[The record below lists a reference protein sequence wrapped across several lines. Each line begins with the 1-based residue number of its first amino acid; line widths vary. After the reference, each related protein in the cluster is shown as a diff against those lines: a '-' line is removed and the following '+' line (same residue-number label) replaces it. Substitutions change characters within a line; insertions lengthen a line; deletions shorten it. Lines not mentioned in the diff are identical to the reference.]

1 MNNQDEMVFR
11 DTTVITLDQIGR
23 EYLCPERLRLQ
34 LANARGY
41 KSPIDI
47 GSIAYT
53 KRGAARSR
61 GYTDSGTI
69 PVVESSLVESRRT
82 LVMSLLDTLIGLRD
96 NTIVTSFRI
105 IQVVV
110 DWLNRNGYEEIFT
123 DASRAAGAYAD
134 YTSCLNDSVRA
145 GRFAPLHAAKC
156 QNYLRL
162 IIGLQFP
169 DIVEYI
175 VRSATTIA
183 GQKNAIKPPRE
194 SDVQMF
200 RDVNIAIARSY
211 SKFILEG
218 LPFPCVVQIR
228 DYEVVK
234 FPSNHGLS
242 SPFRSGLDC
251 YNAVEKRIA
260 TVDEYLSIYARKN
273 QKIRQCEAERSI
285 VDAHANLEL
294 ANSDRRHYV
303 RLQMAALAMKAY
315 IALFMLITG
324 ASPTEL
330 EQFSYDDALEI
341 EKSVLK
347 KELSAVKFRARGKK
361 TGYVLGRKEGLSLL
375 KEYIK
380 LREWILN
387 GRYFDKLFFKV
398 VIRKSVAP
406 LLVISDLD
414 AGAALTRLHS
424 SISGV
429 FIDAK
434 YPKITS
440 GKARKHKSATQH
452 AAGVPLDI
460 VAKALNHTNAVN
472 VSSYAE
478 ATIEQQESEFGNYW
492 DSVRKA
498 SQMVRDRHEIAP
510 EKADSTAIGYCDA
523 FNSPTPVSDS
533 GSVMIEPNCRNQY
546 GCLYC
551 THYLCHSDEEDMHK
565 LLSLQYV
572 INAVRDTARD
582 SSHAEALYKDL
593 SIRIEFI
600 LEAMA
605 NRSES
610 IAQMLIRMKQKVFEL
625 GVLTPFW
632 ESRLQ
637 RYEHMGVVF

>member
-1 MNNQDEMVFR
+1 MNNQEGMVFR
-11 DTTVITLDQIGR
+11 DTTVITIDQIGR
-23 EYLCPERLRLQ
+23 EYLCPERLRLK
-34 LANARGY
+34 LVNARGY

-53 KRGAARSR
+53 KRGVARSR
-61 GYTDSGTI
+61 GYADSGTI
-69 PVVESSLVESRRT
+69 AVVESSLVESRRT
-82 LVMSLLDTLIGLRD
+82 LVVQLLDTLIGLRD
-96 NTIVTSFRI
+96 NSIVTQFRV
-105 IQVVV
+105 IQIVV
-110 DWLNRNGYEEIFT
+110 DWLNSNSYVEIFA
-123 DASRAAGAYAD
+123 DAIRASGAYAD
-134 YTSCLNDSVRA
+134 YTSYLNDSIRS
-145 GRFAPLHAAKC
+145 GSFAPLHAAKC
-156 QNYLRL
+156 QNCLRL

-169 DIVEYI
+169 ESIEYI
-175 VRSATTIA
+175 IRSATPIA
-183 GQKNAIKPPRE
+183 SQKNIIKPPRE

-200 RDVNIAIARSY
+200 KDASIAIARTY
-211 SKFILEG
+211 SKFILDNQQ
-218 LPFPCVVQIR
+218 FPCVVQIR

-242 SPFRSGLDC
+242 SPFRKGLDC

-260 TVDEYLSIYARKN
+260 TVDEYLSIYAKRN
-273 QKIRQCEAERSI
+273 QRIRQCEAERSI
-285 VDAHANLEL
+285 MDARANFES
-294 ANSDRRHYV
+294 ANSDHRHYV
-303 RLQMAALAMKAY
+303 RLQMAALAAKAY
-315 IALFMLITG
+315 FSLFMLITG

-330 EQFSYDDALEI
+330 EQFSYDDALEVD
-341 EKSVLK
+341 KSVLK
-347 KELSAVKFRARGKK
+347 KELSAIKFRARGKK

-375 KEYIK
+375 RDYLK

-398 VIRKSVAP
+398 VIRKSVGSQ
-406 LLVISDLD
+406 LVVSDLD
-414 AGAALTRLHS
+414 AGSALTRFHS

-429 FIDAK
+429 FIDAR

-440 GKARKHKSATQH
+440 SKARKNKSSAQH
-452 AAGVPLDI
+452 AAGLSLDT
-460 VAKALNHTNAVN
+460 VAEAMNHTNAVN
-472 VSSYAE
+472 ISSYAE

-492 DSVRKA
+492 GSVRKA
-498 SQMVRDRHEIAP
+498 AQMVRDRHEVALK
-510 EKADSTAIGYCDA
+510 ETDSTATGRCDA

-533 GSVMIEPNCRNQY
+533 GAVVIEPNCRNQY

-551 THYLCHSDEEDMHK
+551 AHYFCHSDEEDMHK

-572 INAVRDTARD
+572 INAVRDTAQD

-600 LEAMA
+600 LDAMA
-605 NRSES
+605 DRSES
-610 IAQMLIRMKQKVFEL
+610 IAQMLVRMKRKVFEF